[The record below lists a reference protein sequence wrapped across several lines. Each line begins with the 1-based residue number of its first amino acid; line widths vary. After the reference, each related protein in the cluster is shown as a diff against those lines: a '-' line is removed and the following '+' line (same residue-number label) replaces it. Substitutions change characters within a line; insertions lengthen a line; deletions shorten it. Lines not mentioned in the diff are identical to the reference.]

1 MSTYL
6 ADYSD
11 ILVLLPLLSFYYLH
25 NNFAYRH
32 ILQKLARKFRTL
44 CLRRF
49 QFQDVM
55 MFRRLNVSMFYHQ
68 HQISCVL
75 QKLLR
80 FVPTKMLKIS
90 FLSMN
95 HVLLNQRGWQ
105 DYQEWKGRKVQ
116 RKSWRFFNQEG
127 KPKISRKIFYCVSV
141 NIHTD
146 ILKKGMWRWKQEL
159 LCSKKR
165 RVCQGVHVLETLL
178 N

>member
-1 MSTYL
+1 ML
-6 ADYSD
+6 F
-11 ILVLLPLLSFYYLH
+11 L
-25 NNFAYRH
+25 
-32 ILQKLARKFRTL
+32 K
-44 CLRRF
+44 RF

-95 HVLLNQRGWQ
+95 PVMLNQRGWQ

-127 KPKISRKIFYCVSV
+127 KPKISRKIFYCVRNVGCARSS
-141 NIHTD
+141 NTFKLTLIFWNELINCFNSFNS
-146 ILKKGMWRWKQEL
+146 ILVIIQKL
-159 LCSKKR
+159 I
-165 RVCQGVHVLETLL
+165 L
-178 N
+178 NYAIFS